1 MRTTHFNTL
10 GEEVVTLVSKA
21 VIQLVRKNGIGRL
34 AKQLG
39 YNQ

>member
-21 VIQLVRKNGIGRL
+21 VIKKNGIGRL